1 NTWVP
6 FGKLGYNVGLSSDK
20 NCLPLGSCTNSRP
33 LFEFLPSPRTAGPP
47 SCPSVPC
54 AYLGTFHLPNLFFLP
69 PNLCHAQLTPP
80 ITPLT
85 PDPIP
90 STILLDTALKPSLT
104 LLAPSTIPFF
114 ILPGIPVT
122 VLTILETRSLTVSRI
137 PLNIFETLVLKPLNL
152 VFAVLTR
159 FEIGLIVTFL
169 IPFQTLPDN
178 DLIPSIVL
186 LILFFTK
193 LPIDLMML
201 VNIVLI
207 PFHMPDITDFKPLAN
222 NLPAFKIRPKKLN
235 WIKFHT
241 NLTAPESIVLIPSHM
256 PDQLPVNTL
265 ANNLINPVMTC
276 SAPSITPLILPHT
289 VLTIKS
295 IALKV
300 TLKIPLMI
308 GSEILT
314 METIALI
321 IGSITNQIA

>member
-33 LFEFLPSPRTAGPP
+33 LLLFLPSPSTAGPP

-122 VLTILETRSLTVSRI
+122 VLTILKTRSLTVSRI

-159 FEIGLIVTFL
+159 FEIGLIVTFF
-169 IPFQTLPDN
+169 IPFQTFPEN
-178 DLIPSIVL
+178 VLIALKMLV
-186 LILFFTK
+186 ILFFIFRSEEHTSE
-193 LPIDLMML
+193 LQSRFDLVCCL
-201 VNIVLI
+201 L
-207 PFHMPDITDFKPLAN
+207 LE
-222 NLPAFKIRPKKLN
+222 KKN
-235 WIKFHT
+235 
-241 NLTAPESIVLIPSHM
+241 E
-256 PDQLPVNTL
+256 
-265 ANNLINPVMTC
+265 
-276 SAPSITPLILPHT
+276 
-289 VLTIKS
+289 
-295 IALKV
+295 
-300 TLKIPLMI
+300 
-308 GSEILT
+308 
-314 METIALI
+314 
-321 IGSITNQIA
+321 